1 MGLFGK
7 KAEGNSAEEMQ
18 NWYNDRY
25 SSVAIQRN
33 FLLFFSLFVAGALL
47 ICLIIIKNLQEGKA
61 AAPYLIEY
69 DKKSG
74 YMTIVESKSKK
85 EYTAQQAVK
94 ESMLMQYIYHRE
106 APKLTTI
113 EDDMNYVRVTTSVP
127 VYNNYT
133 SNISKDISALRTAGQ
148 FAKFEIKV
156 NSMSYLAANRVSIKI
171 TKNLVA
177 EDKVIN
183 TMDYNIIAS
192 FNFADIEMPIDDL
205 RLNPLGFQITNYRIN
220 AVKTFKSSLLPENDK
235 EEDKKNEAINN
246 NQSNKQINNADDDDD
261 DDDENTNNNDKKKK
275 SKKNKK
281 DKKEQKDKKNKKNK
295 NDNDD

>member
-33 FLLFFSLFVAGALL
+33 FLLLFSLFVAGALL
-47 ICLIIIKNLQEGKA
+47 ICLIIIKRLQDGKA

-127 VYNNYT
+127 MYGKYT
-133 SNISKDISALRTAGQ
+133 ETISKSISQLRTAGQ
-148 FAKFEIKV
+148 FARYDIKV
-156 NSMSYLAANRVSIKI
+156 NSLSYLAANRVSIKI

-177 EDKVIN
+177 DDKVVN
-183 TMDYNIIAS
+183 STDYTIIAV
-192 FNFADIEMPIDDL
+192 FNFADLEMPIDDL
-205 RLNPLGFQITNYRIN
+205 RLNPLGFQITSYRVQE
-220 AVKTFKSSLLPENDK
+220 VKTFKSSLLPDSDK
-235 EEDKKNEAINN
+235 EEKKIDE
-246 NQSNKQINNADDDDD
+246 NKQN
-261 DDDENTNNNDKKKK
+261 DDDEDDEDDDNNDKK
-275 SKKNKK
+275 
-281 DKKEQKDKKNKKNK
+281 DKKKDKKNKKKTDKKK
-295 NDNDD
+295 NDK

>member
-33 FLLFFSLFVAGALL
+33 FLLFFSLFVACALL
-47 ICLIIIKNLQEGKA
+47 VCLIVIKNLQEGKA

-113 EDDMNYVRVTTSVP
+113 EDDMNYVRVTTSANA
-127 VYNNYT
+127 YNNYT

-177 EDKVIN
+177 EDKIVS

-220 AVKTFKSSLLPENDK
+220 AVKTFKSSLLPENEK
-235 EEDKKNEAINN
+235 EEPQAEVKQN
-246 NQSNKQINNADDDDD
+246 NQDNNDAGDEDDDDD
-261 DDDENTNNNDKKKK
+261 ND
-275 SKKNKK
+275 KKNKK
-281 DKKEQKDKKNKKNK
+281 DKKNKAKKNNKKDKKNKKDK
-295 NDNDD
+295 DE

>member
-33 FLLFFSLFVAGALL
+33 FLLFFSLFVACALL
-47 ICLIIIKNLQEGKA
+47 VCLIVIKNLQEGKA

-113 EDDMNYVRVTTSVP
+113 EDDMNYVRVTTSANA
-127 VYNNYT
+127 YNNYT

-177 EDKVIN
+177 EDKIVS

-220 AVKTFKSSLLPENDK
+220 AVKTFKSSLLPENEK
-235 EEDKKNEAINN
+235 EEPQAEVKQN
-246 NQSNKQINNADDDDD
+246 NQDNNDAGDEDDD
-261 DDDENTNNNDKKKK
+261 NDND
-275 SKKNKK
+275 KKNKK
-281 DKKEQKDKKNKKNK
+281 DKKNKAKKNNKKDKKNKKDK
-295 NDNDD
+295 DE

>member
-33 FLLFFSLFVAGALL
+33 FLLFFSLFVACALL
-47 ICLIIIKNLQEGKA
+47 VCLIVIKNLQEGKA

-69 DKKSG
+69 NKKSG

-113 EDDMNYVRVTTSVP
+113 EDDMNYVRVTTSANA
-127 VYNNYT
+127 YNNYT

-177 EDKVIN
+177 EDKIVS

-220 AVKTFKSSLLPENDK
+220 AVKTFKSSLLPENEK
-235 EEDKKNEAINN
+235 EEPQAEVKQN
-246 NQSNKQINNADDDDD
+246 NQDNNDAGDEDDDDD
-261 DDDENTNNNDKKKK
+261 ND
-275 SKKNKK
+275 KKNKK
-281 DKKEQKDKKNKKNK
+281 DKKNKAKKNNKKDKKNKKDK
-295 NDNDD
+295 DE